1 MMVMMMM
8 VGHIGRDAG
17 VPYYV
22 DGVRISDPMHI
33 AWDAGVPPSHIG
45 MDAGVPCGW
54 GQKF

>member
-33 AWDAGVPPSHIG
+33 EWDAGVPT
-45 MDAGVPCGW
+45 
-54 GQKF
+54 